1 MFVTAGQI
9 LVSTDN
15 KKKKSD
21 RLIKEPAMFHLRNLI
36 SIGAC

>member
-15 KKKKSD
+15 KKKSD
-21 RLIKEPAMFHLRNLI
+21 RLIKEPEMFHLRNLI
-36 SIGAC
+36 YIGAC